1 MGHYYAEMFP
11 IGPDKIEPPQYTY
24 EEYKQRCKSLTDEHA
39 RMEKQLALALGYEIY
54 VEKDDTGK
62 DIEIPG
68 WGDHVLASLIDEA
81 CHKLKILADLQNK
94 YNMV

>member
-1 MGHYYAEMFP
+1 MRYSVDG
-11 IGPDKIEPPQYTY
+11 IELPQYTY

-54 VEKDDTGK
+54 VEKDDNGN

-94 YNMV
+94 DNMV